1 MSRIWDI
8 ERAERVFSTRDDLFR
23 PIPPSR
29 RPMAEMSS
37 MAKLAVVVGMTTAA
51 AVSADARI
59 VMEPNGGTSDLCILV
74 ERAVIPIRK
83 GPERERHAGVDFAR
97 GRSTQQLADSFRA
110 FFGPAADIDDLSD
123 EGYVFR

>member
-1 MSRIWDI
+1 MSRVWDI
-8 ERAERVFSTRDDLFR
+8 EGAERVFSTRDDLFR

-29 RPMAEMSS
+29 RPIAEMSS
-37 MAKLAVVVGMTTAA
+37 MAKLAVVVSVTAV

-74 ERAVIPIRK
+74 DRAVIPIRK
-83 GPERERHAGVDFAR
+83 GPERERHAGVDFER

-110 FFGPAADIDDLSD
+110 FFAPAADIDDSSD

>member
-8 ERAERVFSTRDDLFR
+8 ERAEHVFSTRDDLFR

-29 RPMAEMSS
+29 RPTAEMSS
-37 MAKLAVVVGMTTAA
+37 MAKFAVVVGITAA

-59 VMEPNGGTSDLCILV
+59 VMDPSGGTSDLCILV
-74 ERAVIPIRK
+74 DRAVIPIRK

-97 GRSTQQLADSFRA
+97 GRSTQQLANSFRA
-110 FFGPAADIDDLSD
+110 FFGPAADIDDSSD